1 MGQVFIVAEIGIAH
15 GGNIIQAKRLVN
27 AAKLAG
33 ANSVKFQ
40 LFSCFA
46 HLKPYEFKKEQWV
59 ELFAFCRERRM
70 DFFVTPFDREA
81 VKFLDRQGQTTW
93 KIPSN
98 PVVVNNPQLLEQIA
112 KTKNRKLTIISTGI
126 SEDNDIQRVLNFFDD
141 KDVVIMHCVS
151 KYPCPIKELNLER
164 IKHLKKKFGHP
175 VGFSDHS
182 ISITAPLEAV
192 KLGAEVIEKH
202 LTLNRNGGGPD
213 DSSSL
218 EPHQFKRVV
227 EYIRRGNG

>member
-1 MGQVFIVAEIGIAH
+1 MTFIVAEIGIAH
-15 GGNIIQAKRLVN
+15 EGNIINAKRLVN

-33 ANSVKFQ
+33 ASSVKFQ
-40 LFSCFA
+40 MFNCFD
-46 HLKPYEFKKEQWV
+46 HLKRYEFKKEQWI

-70 DFFVTPFDREA
+70 EFFVTPFDSNA
-81 VKFLDRQGQTTW
+81 VRFLDRQGQIVW

-98 PVVVNNPQLLEQIA
+98 PAVVNNIQLIEQIA

-126 SEDNDIQRVLNFFDD
+126 SDDDEIQWLIDCFADKKVVLL
-141 KDVVIMHCVS
+141 HCIS
-151 KYPCPIKELNLER
+151 RYPCPIKKLNLER
-164 IKHLKKKFGHP
+164 IKYLKEKFNLP

-182 ISITAPLEAV
+182 ISVTAPLEAV
-192 KLGAEVIEKH
+192 KRGASIIEKH

-218 EPHQFKRVV
+218 EPHQFKRMV
-227 EYIRRGNG
+227 EYIRRG